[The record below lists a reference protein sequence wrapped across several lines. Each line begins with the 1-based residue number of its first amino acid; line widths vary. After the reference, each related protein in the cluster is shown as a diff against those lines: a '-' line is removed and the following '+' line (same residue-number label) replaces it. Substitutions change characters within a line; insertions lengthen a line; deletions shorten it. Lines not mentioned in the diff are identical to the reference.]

1 MKFDIQSIMQQ
12 AQKMQE
18 EVERIKKGLEN
29 ITMKS
34 DSGGGMVVVE
44 ITASGKILNIKIAP
58 ELIKNDDIGM
68 LEDLVVAAVNKAQEN
83 ASRVAADE
91 MNKVRGMMPNIPGM
105 NLGF

>member
-29 ITMKS
+29 ITLKS
-34 DSGGGMVVVE
+34 EAGGGMVIVE
-44 ITASGKILNIKIAP
+44 ITASGKLLQINIAP
-58 ELIKNDDIGM
+58 ELIKAGDISM
-68 LEDLVVAAVNKAQEN
+68 MEDLIVAAVNKAQEE
-83 ASRVAADE
+83 ASRVAADQ
-91 MNKVRGMMPNIPGM
+91 MNKVRGMLPNIPGM